1 MTAFLAGFITC
12 GALAIAFFVYLNR
25 KKAGQLDTV
34 ENDLR
39 K

>member
-12 GALAIAFFVYLNR
+12 AVLCIVLFVYLNR
-25 KKAGQLDTV
+25 KKSAQLDAV
-34 ENDLR
+34 QNFLR